1 MQAGSEEEERCAE
14 RDGAESDA
22 EESPV
27 ERGEGQDFARE
38 GRNSA
43 KSSYLA
49 KALGPVLG
57 YGSTYELFQFVYDL
71 WLWSALGAKKHVTET
86 PLRLAM
92 SGYAFSPEY
101 WHTRHA
107 ALVDIVK
114 QLGLPTLFVTV
125 APYEWSFPYPTWLED
140 EAAKMLRSKLRLPV
154 AESLHIA
161 HILAQ
166 LVQGLMT
173 GANST
178 TDRKKNPW
186 RSHIF
191 AAKDGSNRKT
201 VVNFFGRLE
210 YQDGKRK
217 RYVNQQE
224 VAAQFYHGRGTVHVH
239 LLLWLEHIETIQL
252 EKVVAA
258 SVPAENEVLAALVQ
272 GSQRSWTGSGWPRHD
287 GPSYYDG
294 NTGILHLHH
303 SAEDY
308 CTQSKNGTNEGVRA
322 YLVDVLGS
330 LACHVDVQA
339 SDGRGMLLRYV
350 SGYVPKF
357 SDAFTTEWLNDE
369 ASDYMVAKRVLTD
382 YHPLEPEMALQLAM
396 QWFPQCF
403 LGGTMQR
410 FRVPVPFETD
420 KTHARVQQYLQS
432 TWRAKDMTLEEFLRK
447 TNQKGSIHR
456 TLQRRHTAARAAAGQ
471 EGLLEDT
478 LEEWA
483 NQAPV
488 RGEVAVA
495 AMYLS
500 RYTDRYYGQWVLM
513 KVPFQQLE
521 ELHVPELDLV
531 PDHLYYQAMALHHR
545 PDHWQSEAAVRAE
558 LELEA
563 FREYH
568 VRNIWAMLQ
577 ANHILIQDYVNGT
590 LNKFDE
596 APTGN
601 GALPRGPAGEKPPLS
616 RQQQLVVDD
625 ILASVDQSYKRQA
638 AKDEE
643 WQGEG
648 PEEPLFPDARL
659 PHAFAVLGPAGSG
672 KSTAVCEA
680 VEKVAGSGGRV
691 LLTAPTGRLAAT
703 LREKFP
709 NLEVD
714 TMHGAFLLWKPVQET
729 FEVMFPYDMIVVE
742 EVGQVSCQNFER
754 IVQQWEA
761 ADRLPTL
768 VFVGDFCQLEGVD
781 RSNALQSNV
790 WHSAAVKKYRLN
802 TMMRCKCPV
811 LRKKLELLRTA
822 KPSKAQ
828 LKTIVSGHKAP
839 SLKRA
844 GYVMAEEPSQ
854 DDVKHILEETP
865 HTLFVTISRQ
875 ACAKLNA
882 LAVEVLFEEAMPLAW
897 VPGDPESNVENYE
910 HGRKVADEPLPL
922 PVHQGARVILT
933 KNLNKAIGFVN
944 GMGATIVAMRNGNV
958 FVKTDQGKL
967 LAVHPWTSPDPA
979 TGQLRVHFPM
989 RLGYASTLHKVQG
1002 ATLPHITLWLDV
1014 ANMPA
1019 AAYVALSRV
1028 EYDAN

>member
-1 MQAGSEEEERCAE
+1 M
-14 RDGAESDA
+14 
-22 EESPV
+22 V
-27 ERGEGQDFARE
+27 
-38 GRNSA
+38 SA
-43 KSSYLA
+43 
-49 KALGPVLG
+49 
-57 YGSTYELFQFVYDL
+57 T
-71 WLWSALGAKKHVTET
+71 
-86 PLRLAM
+86 
-92 SGYAFSPEY
+92 
-101 WHTRHA
+101 
-107 ALVDIVK
+107 
-114 QLGLPTLFVTV
+114 
-125 APYEWSFPYPTWLED
+125 
-140 EAAKMLRSKLRLPV
+140 
-154 AESLHIA
+154 
-161 HILAQ
+161 
-166 LVQGLMT
+166 
-173 GANST
+173 
-178 TDRKKNPW
+178 
-186 RSHIF
+186 
-191 AAKDGSNRKT
+191 
-201 VVNFFGRLE
+201 
-210 YQDGKRK
+210 
-217 RYVNQQE
+217 
-224 VAAQFYHGRGTVHVH
+224 
-239 LLLWLEHIETIQL
+239 
-252 EKVVAA
+252 
-258 SVPAENEVLAALVQ
+258 VPAENEVLAALVE

-287 GPSYYDG
+287 GPSYYDST
-294 NTGILHLHH
+294 TGVLHLRHT
-303 SAEDY
+303 AEDY

-322 YLVDVLGS
+322 YLVDVLSS

-420 KTHARVQQYLQS
+420 KLHARVQQYLES

-456 TLQRRHTAARAAAGQ
+456 TLQRRHMTALAAAGQ

-483 NQAPV
+483 NQATM
-488 RGEVAVA
+488 RGEVAIA

-500 RYTDRYYGQWVLM
+500 RYSDRYYGQWVLM
-513 KVPFQQLE
+513 KVPFLQLE
-521 ELHVPELDLV
+521 ELHDSKLDLV

-545 PDHWQSEAAVRAE
+545 PDHWRSEAAVRAE

-577 ANHILIQDYVNGT
+577 ANHILIQDYFNGN
-590 LNKFDE
+590 LHKAEE
-596 APTGN
+596 APAG
-601 GALPRGPAGEKPPLS
+601 GQAFPSGQAGEKPPLS
-616 RQQQLVVDD
+616 RQQQLVVDEL
-625 ILASVDQSYKRQA
+625 LASVALSYKRQA

-680 VEKVAGSGGRV
+680 VEKVASSGGRV

-742 EVGQVSCQNFER
+742 EVGQVSRQNFER

-790 WHSAAVKKYRLN
+790 WHSAAVKKHRLN

-828 LKTIVSGHKAP
+828 LKAILTGHKAP

-844 GYVMAEEPSQ
+844 GYVMADEPSQ

-865 HTLFVTISRQ
+865 NTLFVTISRQ

-897 VPGDPESNVENYE
+897 VPGDPESKRRELRARSQGSRRAVAIAGTPWCPSHPDEEPEQSNWLCQR
-910 HGRKVADEPLPL
+910 HGGNHRGDARRQCFCEDRPGKAARRASVDFARRTDRTTE
-922 PVHQGARVILT
+922 GAFSHEIR
-933 KNLNKAIGFVN
+933 
-944 GMGATIVAMRNGNV
+944 
-958 FVKTDQGKL
+958 
-967 LAVHPWTSPDPA
+967 
-979 TGQLRVHFPM
+979 LR
-989 RLGYASTLHKVQG
+989 
-1002 ATLPHITLWLDV
+1002 LDV
-1014 ANMPA
+1014 AQSARGNVATYHAVAGCGKHAGGGICRTQSCRIRRELALCGQSNKASLHASHVSLSASCSCVVPRMPLQPQQNMQKK
-1019 AAYVALSRV
+1019 
-1028 EYDAN
+1028 

>member
-1 MQAGSEEEERCAE
+1 M
-14 RDGAESDA
+14 
-22 EESPV
+22 
-27 ERGEGQDFARE
+27 
-38 GRNSA
+38 
-43 KSSYLA
+43 
-49 KALGPVLG
+49 
-57 YGSTYELFQFVYDL
+57 
-71 WLWSALGAKKHVTET
+71 
-86 PLRLAM
+86 
-92 SGYAFSPEY
+92 
-101 WHTRHA
+101 
-107 ALVDIVK
+107 
-114 QLGLPTLFVTV
+114 
-125 APYEWSFPYPTWLED
+125 
-140 EAAKMLRSKLRLPV
+140 
-154 AESLHIA
+154 
-161 HILAQ
+161 
-166 LVQGLMT
+166 
-173 GANST
+173 
-178 TDRKKNPW
+178 
-186 RSHIF
+186 
-191 AAKDGSNRKT
+191 
-201 VVNFFGRLE
+201 
-210 YQDGKRK
+210 
-217 RYVNQQE
+217 
-224 VAAQFYHGRGTVHVH
+224 
-239 LLLWLEHIETIQL
+239 
-252 EKVVAA
+252 
-258 SVPAENEVLAALVQ
+258 
-272 GSQRSWTGSGWPRHD
+272 
-287 GPSYYDG
+287 
-294 NTGILHLHH
+294 
-303 SAEDY
+303 
-308 CTQSKNGTNEGVRA
+308 
-322 YLVDVLGS
+322 
-330 LACHVDVQA
+330 DVQA

-357 SDAFTTEWLNDE
+357 SDAFSTEWLNDE

-382 YHPLEPEMALQLAM
+382 YHPLEPEMTLQLAM

-420 KTHARVQQYLQS
+420 KVHARVQQYLQS

-447 TNQKGSIHR
+447 TNQKGNIHR
-456 TLQRRHTAARAAAGQ
+456 TALAAAGE

-483 NQAPV
+483 NHADM
-488 RGEVAVA
+488 RGEVAIA

-513 KVPFQQLE
+513 KVPFQ
-521 ELHVPELDLV
+521 HDPRLDLV

-545 PDHWQSEAAVRAE
+545 PEHWQSEASVRAE

-577 ANHILIQDYVNGT
+577 ANHILIQEYFNGN
-590 LNKFDE
+590 LNKTE
-596 APTGN
+596 EEPTAR
-601 GALPRGPAGEKPPLS
+601 GAFGGGQAGEQPPLS
-616 RQQQLVVDD
+616 RQQQLVVDEL
-625 ILASVDQSYKRQA
+625 LASVDQSYKRQA
-638 AKDEE
+638 AKDQE

-648 PEEPLFPDARL
+648 PEAPLFPDARL

-672 KSTAVCEA
+672 KSTAVCAA
-680 VEKVAGSGGRV
+680 VEKVAFSGGRV

-742 EVGQVSCQNFER
+742 EIGQVSRQNFER
-754 IVQQWEA
+754 ILQQWEA

-790 WHSAAVKKYRLN
+790 WHSAAVKKHRLN

-828 LKTIVSGHKAP
+828 LKAIKTGHKAP

-854 DDVKHILEETP
+854 DDMKHILEETP
-865 HTLFVTISRQ
+865 NTLFVTISRQ
-875 ACAKLNA
+875 ACATLNA

-910 HGRKVADEPLPL
+910 HGRKVQDEPLPL

-944 GMGATIVAMRNGNV
+944 GMGATIVALRGGNV
-958 FVKTDQGKL
+958 FVRTDQGKL
-967 LAVHPWTSPDPA
+967 LAVHPWTAPDMQ

-1028 EYDAN
+1028 EYDANWRFVGNPTKHHFTPAKCH